1 GDISKNLCT
10 YVKATCLHILPM
22 SALRVGSM
30 SLKPQCLLF
39 FKKVFDETILTKT
52 EVRFHVGLTSRR

>member
-1 GDISKNLCT
+1 MSSYST
-10 YVKATCLHILPM
+10 YVSIESWKY
-22 SALRVGSM
+22 
-30 SLKPQCLLF
+30 LF